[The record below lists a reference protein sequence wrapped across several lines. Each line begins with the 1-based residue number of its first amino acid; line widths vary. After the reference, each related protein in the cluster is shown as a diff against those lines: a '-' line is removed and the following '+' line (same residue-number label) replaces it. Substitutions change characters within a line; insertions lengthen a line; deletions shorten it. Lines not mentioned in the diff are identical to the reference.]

1 MEIDNDNLL
10 LILDEVQEEEINLLN
25 EWILHRKDFETPLRL
40 AIQKVE
46 SKKAKT
52 PRLNA
57 SLEYQLGRL
66 DGYTEAFEAIFRNE
80 EKIKELYAKIFEEME
95 CGYD

>member
-1 MEIDNDNLL
+1 MIENSNNLFS
-10 LILDEVQEEEINLLN
+10 ILDEVQEEEINLLN
-25 EWILHRKDFETPLRL
+25 EWILHREKFETPLRL
-40 AIQKVE
+40 AIQEVE
-46 SKKAKT
+46 SKKVKT
-52 PRLNA
+52 PRLNV
-57 SLEYQLGRL
+57 SLEYQLGRI